1 MRKFFEF
8 NSIRSR
14 MLAGFLALTFLI
26 FLIAIISLFTLDN
39 IRYTANIDRSINQL
53 QANVLILIKSDN
65 DFFDLGVIDTVYF
78 RTRQSHYLQTRDS
91 LNRLIK
97 IKLTGTLGIL
107 RDQSEGIVSHFEL
120 IERTLTQYNTEFNQ
134 LEELLFKRGFRGFG
148 LEGVMRSHAHLLE
161 RKGQSLSMAEIL
173 SLRRLEKDF
182 FLRHDFEYVIGLNDL
197 ANELRAKLTVSKIDL
212 HTLQHLNAY
221 VETFNQLVAIHNTIG
236 LDSNSGLRSRLN
248 KLTGQLGTTFFQ
260 LSEFSSQTATATQR
274 KAFLFYG
281 SLITVAVL
289 ISLFSSFWLA
299 KKLSSPIARLSRVID
314 QAVGEHNVIRIKFSQ
329 GKAAQ
334 EINTLTSSFNK
345 LIDEVSRNVKELE
358 KKSGL
363 LRQRNHQLK
372 KLNRELDSFLYS
384 TAHDLR
390 SPLTSLLGLLYLAKK
405 ESKTTNLDEYFVMME
420 ASIHRMED
428 FISQIVGYSKNKRL
442 EVRQERIDLR
452 VLLNEVYENHRF
464 AEGANRIEMDVTVV
478 EEVPFYS
485 DRGRVMILL
494 NNLMSNAVRYADH
507 TKVNSFIKVSV
518 KITEDTMKLDFS
530 DNGQGIAEEHIG
542 KIFDMFYRV
551 NVTSKGSGLG
561 LFIFME
567 TLSKLKGNVSVE
579 SKLGVGTSF
588 HVQLPNLFE
597 LIENENNVLTGA

>member
-120 IERTLTQYNTEFNQ
+120 IERTLTQYNTEFDQ

-197 ANELRAKLTVSKIDL
+197 ANELRAKLTVSKIDQ

-221 VETFNQLVAIHNTIG
+221 IETFNQLVAIHNTIG

-248 KLTGQLGTTFFQ
+248 KLTGQLGKTFLQ

-345 LIDEVSRNVKELE
+345 LIDEVSRNMKELE

-442 EVRQERIDLR
+442 EV
-452 VLLNEVYENHRF
+452 YENHRF

-478 EEVPFYS
+478 DEVPFYS

-494 NNLMSNAVRYADH
+494 NNLMSNAVRYADQ
-507 TKVNSFIKVSV
+507 TKVNSFIKVSA

-542 KIFDMFYRV
+542 KIFDMFYRA
-551 NVTSKGSGLG
+551 NVRSKGSGLG

-588 HVQLPNLFE
+588 HVQLPNLFQ
-597 LIENENNVLTGA
+597 LIENENNVLTDA